1 MAQKVYSKNRA
12 GSDTQLQ
19 VFNSDGELTD
29 EEVTLPGDI
38 FDVPLNIPLI
48 HQVVEAQRAAARAG
62 THSTKT
68 RGEVSGGGKKPWRQK
83 GTGRARHGSIRSPQ
97 WKGGGVAHGPKP
109 RNYSQRT
116 PKKMKAAALRSA
128 LSDRARNGRLYVAE
142 GVITGDTPSTRL
154 AIETIQKI
162 TDSKRILIVH
172 DRYED
177 GAIVLEKSYANVPGV
192 HTLWVDQLNTH
203 DVIDAES
210 VVFTLV
216 ALNDYIESVNARK
229 QKNAKLAAP
238 VEAVTSEAK
247 AEGEMKQDKTTETV
261 AEDRVDTDRDPARAE
276 EKKAEEAK

>member
-1 MAQKVYSKNRA
+1 MAQKVYAKNLA
-12 GSDTQLQ
+12 GNDTRLQ
-19 VFNSDGELTD
+19 VFNAEGELTD

-142 GVITGDTPSTRL
+142 GVIAGDTPSTRL
-154 AIETIQKI
+154 AIETIQKV
-162 TDSKRILIVH
+162 TDSKRVLIVH

-177 GAIVLEKSYANVPGV
+177 GAIVLEKSYANAPGV
-192 HTLWVDQLNTH
+192 HTLWVDQLNTL

-216 ALNDYIESVNARK
+216 ALNAYVESVNARK

-238 VEAVTSEAK
+238 VEPITSEAK
-247 AEGEMKQDKTTETV
+247 AEGEMRQDKTTETV
-261 AEDRVDTDRDPARAE
+261 AEDRVGTDRDPARAE
-276 EKKAEEAK
+276 TEKAEETK